1 MKLDSK
7 TVAALTL
14 AGKKDAIFF
23 DDVVKGFGFR
33 VRAGAGGKTLRTWI
47 AQYRRAG
54 ATRRMLIGSAEVLT
68 AEKARAA
75 AKDILAKVQLGEDPQ
90 ADRRDRRDKD
100 RLSFRGVVEDFLAAK
115 EREVRPRTHFQLK
128 RYLTGPYLKAFYTMP
143 LDRVSKRD
151 VASRVLTIAR
161 ENGPAVAREVRGA
174 LSGFYSWAMQMGL
187 AEANPIIGTKRP
199 KTNEPR
205 ERVLD
210 DSELAAIWRACGD
223 DDYGRIIRLL
233 ILTGSRRAEI
243 GDMRWSEINPEKG
256 TWTLPAERSKNGK
269 QLTLPVMPMMR
280 EIIDAVPRMATRDA
294 LFGRRSKGFTAWS
307 WKESK
312 PALDARSGVTGW
324 TVHDIRRSVAT
335 KMADIGVQPHIIEAA
350 LNHFSGHR
358 GGIAGVYNRSTYER
372 EVRAALATWHD
383 HLRAIIAGGERK
395 IVQFTVT

>member
-1 MKLDSK
+1 
-7 TVAALTL
+7 
-14 AGKKDAIFF
+14 
-23 DDVVKGFGFR
+23 
-33 VRAGAGGKTLRTWI
+33 
-47 AQYRRAG
+47 
-54 ATRRMLIGSAEVLT
+54 
-68 AEKARAA
+68 
-75 AKDILAKVQLGEDPQ
+75 
-90 ADRRDRRDKD
+90 
-100 RLSFRGVVEDFLAAK
+100 
-115 EREVRPRTHFQLK
+115 
-128 RYLTGPYLKAFYTMP
+128 
-143 LDRVSKRD
+143 
-151 VASRVLTIAR
+151 
-161 ENGPAVAREVRGA
+161 EVRGA

-210 DSELAAIWRACGD
+210 DSELAAIWRACSD

-350 LNHFSGHR
+350 LN
-358 GGIAGVYNRSTYER
+358 
-372 EVRAALATWHD
+372 
-383 HLRAIIAGGERK
+383 
-395 IVQFTVT
+395 